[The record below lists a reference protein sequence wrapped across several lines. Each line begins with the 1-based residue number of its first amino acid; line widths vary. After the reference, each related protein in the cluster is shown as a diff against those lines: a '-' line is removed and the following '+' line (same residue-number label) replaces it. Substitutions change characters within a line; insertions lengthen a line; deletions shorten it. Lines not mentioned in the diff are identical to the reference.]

1 MIKFSGLFCSVVLI
15 SISQSA
21 FALSDQSIDLSCE
34 IRESGG
40 TLSCQWAGK
49 ERKVMAADEIP
60 TFIDAA
66 DAGAYLTLRSRKNFE
81 RTYLVDGNSAQFKR
95 LREMKKTSSMSEINK
110 FKGELF
116 SEIEK
121 KAIKI
126 SDELDGQAATAELIK
141 YDSSI
146 ANDKFKR
153 ENRQTL
159 AELEAF
165 RKSREKV
172 CTSTPEFEKISKS
185 NLALQHT
192 LSNIVLAFQS
202 PQSCLS
208 DVKLLKDK
216 NGTVDLRQLDGI
228 EDRFLTDCSKKR

>member
-1 MIKFSGLFCSVVLI
+1 
-15 SISQSA
+15 
-21 FALSDQSIDLSCE
+21 
-34 IRESGG
+34 
-40 TLSCQWAGK
+40 
-49 ERKVMAADEIP
+49 
-60 TFIDAA
+60 
-66 DAGAYLTLRSRKNFE
+66 
-81 RTYLVDGNSAQFKR
+81 
-95 LREMKKTSSMSEINK
+95 MKKTSSMSEINK